1 VRRIF
6 LLSTRPAKI
15 VAEIPIDRPRSARS
29 REDIASIRNEI
40 AGTAIAG
47 ARLRILLIFECHGVL
62 VGDGAGG
69 RAWRTSL

>member
-1 VRRIF
+1 MRRIF

-40 AGTAIAG
+40 AGQ
-47 ARLRILLIFECHGVL
+47 LLQVS
-62 VGDGAGG
+62 
-69 RAWRTSL
+69 T